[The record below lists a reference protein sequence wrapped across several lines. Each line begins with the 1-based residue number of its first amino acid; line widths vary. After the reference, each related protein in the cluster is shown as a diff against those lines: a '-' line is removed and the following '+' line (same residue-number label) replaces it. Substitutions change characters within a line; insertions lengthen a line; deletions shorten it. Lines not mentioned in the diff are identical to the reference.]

1 MVAAGHFNGSGMDH
15 ESVKK
20 ENEIMEKQKHFWNP
34 VAYSSFDMMS
44 FYRQNTGWYL
54 SPSK

>member
-1 MVAAGHFNGSGMDH
+1 MND
-15 ESVKK
+15 ESVQK
-20 ENEIMEKQKHFWNP
+20 ENEIMAKQKHVSKQ
-34 VAYSSFDMMS
+34 VAYSSFYMTITLS